1 MLQLIAPNI
10 WHIQHAFTSNGL
22 PVSSRMTVIRLSNGN
37 LWLHSPVA
45 LSSTLK
51 AELDA
56 LGKVEFI
63 VAPNKY
69 HHLFVGDYLHAYPAA
84 RLYGAPGLSKKRPD
98 LKGMQELSPHI
109 EPEWQTDLEQI
120 FFAGIPVGNET
131 VWFHRASGTLILTDL
146 CQWWQGDLSFSAAMY
161 ASLTGVRK
169 QLAVPKTIRWMTKD
183 KPAARDCANK
193 ILAWPIERIVV
204 AHNAIIEKNARA
216 SLQQALSWF
225 EH

>member
-1 MLQLIAPNI
+1 MHGARNLVGDHKEGGKNI
-10 WHIQHAFTSNGL
+10 DF
-22 PVSSRMTVIRLSNGN
+22 VIN
-37 LWLHSPVA
+37 
-45 LSSTLK
+45 TLK
-51 AELDA
+51 NKSNIKFLAKVFGECKDA
-56 LGKVEFI
+56 
-63 VAPNKY
+63 P
-69 HHLFVGDYLHAYPAA
+69 
-84 RLYGAPGLSKKRPD
+84 
-98 LKGMQELSPHI
+98 
-109 EPEWQTDLEQI
+109 DLEQI

-146 CQWWQGDLSFSAAMY
+146 CQWWQGDLSFPAKLY

-193 ILAWPIERIVV
+193 ILTWPIERIVV

-225 EH
+225 EQ